1 MLTADEAPPGAGAGE
16 GVGVGADGDELSLPQ
31 ASALSE
37 STAAIVS
44 LVGVMWSSEVGNRRT
59 LWIIPRALA
68 IASAVIGAAQLSTIS
83 DDCALSMSSSNESME
98 ARRPAS

>member
-37 STAAIVS
+37 RTAASVS
-44 LVGVMWSSEVGNRRT
+44 RIG
-59 LWIIPRALA
+59 
-68 IASAVIGAAQLSTIS
+68 VIGGPL
-83 DDCALSMSSSNESME
+83 
-98 ARRPAS
+98 R